1 MNREDST
8 KLLID
13 AIGELDDRFIYEAQS
28 YEKKKHKTPLRKL
41 LPVAACIAVALSL
54 MLSLLI
60 PTLMRE
66 SAKSESSQTQA
77 SDVPLDTDKTSL
89 DFFVA
94 IGEYRGTT
102 EGLAVEFERDL
113 LFDGTA
119 RLIWK
124 YSGESRY
131 RTCSLS
137 LAQSD
142 AIKRSMQSQ
151 KDFEE
156 IGEAGGVADGL
167 EGFWIC
173 FGDGLVYSPCLKN
186 SNGNVG
192 YGTLFDYEA
201 ELIPSEAFTELI
213 SGAIGQ

>member
-1 MNREDST
+1 MNRKSKTDF
-8 KLLID
+8 LID
-13 AIGELDDRFIYEAQS
+13 AIGEIDEHFLSEAEN
-28 YEKKKHKTPLRKL
+28 YIPKERRHTFRKL
-41 LPVAACIAVALSL
+41 AIVGVCIALTLSL
-54 MLSLLI
+54 MLTLLI
-60 PTLMRE
+60 STLTRDKAPESDSRPT
-66 SAKSESSQTQA
+66 S
-77 SDVPLDTDKTSL
+77 SDVAPDVENTEL

-94 IGEYRGTT
+94 MSDIREETQGLIG
-102 EGLAVEFERDL
+102 EFERDM

-124 YSGESRY
+124 YNGETDY

-156 IGEAGGVADGL
+156 VGTVAPASDL

-192 YGTLFDYEA
+192 YGTLFDYDA
-201 ELIPSEAFTELI
+201 ELIPSEEFTSLI
-213 SGAIGQ
+213 SNAIKQ